1 MAGCTVVNTRTMFTM
16 AVGAVFRLAEV
27 IAVMRIDSGEVFLDF
42 AGLRIL
48 HARNVVE
55 TVGFLGQL
63 ILIVASLALL
73 GFNRFKL
80 AGGMTLCA
88 VHTALVVLTGLRHT
102 CCLNGH
108 CKNG

>member
-80 AGGMTLCA
+80 AGSMTLCA
-88 VHTALVVLTGLRHT
+88 VHTALGIPAA
-102 CCLNGH
+102 
-108 CKNG
+108 